1 MKQISALTTSIL
13 NLSMMTF
20 PLFAN
25 AAQEGQSEIR
35 PVFKSTL
42 RIEREMLNMSNTG
55 KSFVSFTT
63 RKSSSR
69 QMVHQD
75 RILTETAVTEAH
87 YDSEFQM
94 ITSKMGFIRDLMNK
108 TEARVL
114 IQTDFKSRFVIV
126 KSEMARTQ
134 KNEFKALLNKALAE
148 YTEKTGL
155 VGNASLEN
163 SDLVCTIVDR
173 AMACNEI
180 IEITIR

>member
-1 MKQISALTTSIL
+1 MKQNSALTSFALTLSL
-13 NLSMMTF
+13 ALPNL
-20 PLFAN
+20 AN
-25 AAQEGQSEIR
+25 ADEKQSVVR

-69 QMVHQD
+69 QMIHQD
-75 RILTETAVTEAH
+75 RIQTETSVTEAH

-94 ITSKMGFIRDLMNK
+94 ITSKTGYVRDLMNK
-108 TEARVL
+108 TEIRVL
-114 IQTDFKSRFVIV
+114 IQTDLKSRFVIT
-126 KSEMARTQ
+126 KSEMARLQ
-134 KNEFKALLNKALAE
+134 KSDFEALLNKAAAE

-155 VGNASLEN
+155 AGKVSLEN

-173 AMACNEI
+173 SMACDETI
-180 IEITIR
+180 QITVK